1 MTVRFLFFFK
11 KATLMVKTSKSKRY
25 KTCAEHEAGIHKLEL
40 LRRNLRTGVHTTQSE
55 DTTKK
60 TRKIKRDEKEH
71 N

>member
-1 MTVRFLFFFK
+1 
-11 KATLMVKTSKSKRY
+11 MVKTSKSKKY

-60 TRKIKRDEKEH
+60 TRKMRRDEKEH